1 MIAGPNGAQGRG
13 PRPRRSFSA
22 RAQQAASLHARGYS
36 RKETAGILGVA
47 PETVSVWKRHP
58 KWQLEV
64 DRWRALA
71 DGGLDRQQ
79 LALNS
84 AALRATSEALEQ
96 LQLIMTTATKRVR
109 TSSGLTEQPDRTGRP
124 DSGLAGSSSRS
135 ASRRFPSFTVR
146 RSPIAAS
153 PGSAPS
159 PLPAAPVNWCP
170 TRYRL

>member
-109 TSSGLTEQPDRTGRP
+109 TSSGLTEQPDWATRLRACRLLLALSVAAVPELYGQARP
-124 DSGLAGSSSRS
+124 D
-135 ASRRFPSFTVR
+135 RR
-146 RSPIAAS
+146 IARIG
-153 PGSAPS
+153 P
-159 PLPAAPVNWCP
+159 
-170 TRYRL
+170 

>member
-1 MIAGPNGAQGRG
+1 VIAGPNGAQGRG

-22 RAQQAASLHARGYS
+22 RARQAASLHARGYS

-58 KWQLEV
+58 NWQLEV

-109 TSSGLTEQPDRTGRP
+109 TSSGLTEQPDWATRLRACRLLLALSVAAVPELYGQARP
-124 DSGLAGSSSRS
+124 D
-135 ASRRFPSFTVR
+135 RR
-146 RSPIAAS
+146 IARIG
-153 PGSAPS
+153 P
-159 PLPAAPVNWCP
+159 
-170 TRYRL
+170 

>member
-1 MIAGPNGAQGRG
+1 VIAGPNGAQGRG

-47 PETVSVWKRHP
+47 HETVSVWKRHP

-109 TSSGLTEQPDRTGRP
+109 TSSGLTEQPDWATRLRACRLLLALSVAAVPELYGQARP
-124 DSGLAGSSSRS
+124 D
-135 ASRRFPSFTVR
+135 RR
-146 RSPIAAS
+146 IARIG
-153 PGSAPS
+153 P
-159 PLPAAPVNWCP
+159 
-170 TRYRL
+170 

>member
-1 MIAGPNGAQGRG
+1 VIAGPNGAQGRG

-109 TSSGLTEQPDRTGRP
+109 TSSGLTEQPDWATRLRACRLLLALSVAAVPELYGQAQP
-124 DSGLAGSSSRS
+124 D
-135 ASRRFPSFTVR
+135 RR
-146 RSPIAAS
+146 IARIG
-153 PGSAPS
+153 P
-159 PLPAAPVNWCP
+159 
-170 TRYRL
+170 